1 MDYDVEK
8 MRLLAG
14 KYFDGTSSD
23 EEEKILRNYFLETRE
38 VPQDLRSLASMML
51 AYRSMSEERMRP
63 RRRRPYVRFVRFVLC
78 AAAAAAAV
86 LLAVLVPSSG
96 TVFGYDSDGCPI
108 TSRQEV
114 AMRSEPA
121 FSDLSALGLAM
132 DSAEELLSMFKD
144 D

>member
-51 AYRSMSEERMRP
+51 AYRSMSEECMRP
-63 RRRRPYVRFVRFVLC
+63 RRRRPYVRFVLC

-132 DSAEELLSMFKD
+132 DSAEELLSMFEND
-144 D
+144 